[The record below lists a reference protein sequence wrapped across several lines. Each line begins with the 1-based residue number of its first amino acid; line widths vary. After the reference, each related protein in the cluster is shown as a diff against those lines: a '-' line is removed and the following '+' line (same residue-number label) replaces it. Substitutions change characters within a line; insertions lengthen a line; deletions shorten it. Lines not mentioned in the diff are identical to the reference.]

1 MYCGWKLTEHLG
13 SDRSVLLL
21 NRPSPRTGEQAPL
34 ETFAMGDGEATGK
47 NVWEAALRRDDI
59 ATLEAETRRDDGNED
74 MSVSKAVIRENV

>member
-1 MYCGWKLTEHLG
+1 
-13 SDRSVLLL
+13 
-21 NRPSPRTGEQAPL
+21 
-34 ETFAMGDGEATGK
+34 MGDGEATGK